1 MKGAQAVFPPDLMN
15 KLKITKRIISFAVCA
30 AMSTVLMA
38 NYPVSSGRIRCVS
51 AAKTLAEIQA
61 EREERKQQIAAL
73 QVQLDSL
80 SNDKA
85 NEEAYQ
91 QALYEQITLIR
102 ENINSLSA
110 EVDSINQDIED
121 TQVNIQSLELSIKNK
136 EDNINKKIADFK
148 ERLYSM
154 YVSGNDNLAA
164 VLLGSSSFYDTITNI
179 EMVNRI
185 AEYDEQLI
193 DQILEDIETINQS
206 KKDLE
211 TEKLNLEMKVQNLEV
226 KKKEKEEELG
236 SYDEKMAKTS
246 AILEQ
251 LALQEQMLNGDKA
264 KYESDI
270 AAMDAEEEAIKAE
283 IQRKAEEAQRIYEE
297 KQRQLAAEKAAA
309 EAAAAAA
316 AAAANNN
323 SYTPSTDY
331 SSQDY
336 VVPAPSASGFL
347 WPAPGYSYISSPY
360 GWRWNRMHNGIDI
373 GDAGIGGGAAV
384 ATKAGTVI
392 AVYNSCQDDFPKSY
406 SCGCNGGYGNYVVI
420 SHDGTY
426 SSVYAHLRYATVSV
440 GQYVEAGQQVGVIG
454 CTGHSTGDHLHFEI
468 KVNGVAQNP
477 MNYVSR

>member
-1 MKGAQAVFPPDLMN
+1 
-15 KLKITKRIISFAVCA
+15 
-30 AMSTVLMA
+30 MSAVLMA
-38 NYPVSSGRIRCVS
+38 NYPVSNGRIRCVS

-73 QVQLDSL
+73 QVQLDAL

-91 QALYEQITLIR
+91 QTLYEQISLIR

-110 EVDSINQDIED
+110 EVDSINKDIDD
-121 TQVNIQSLELSIKNK
+121 TKINIQSLEFSIKNK
-136 EDNINKKIADFK
+136 EDNINNKISDFK

-154 YVSGNDNLAA
+154 YISGNDNLAA

-193 DQILEDIETINQS
+193 NQILEDIETLNQS

-226 KKKEKEEELG
+226 KKKEKEEELT
-236 SYDEKMAKTS
+236 SYDEKMAKTR
-246 AILEQ
+246 AILDQ

-264 KYESDI
+264 KYEADV
-270 AAMDAEEEAIKAE
+270 AAMDAEEAAIKAE
-283 IQRKAEEAQRIYEE
+283 IQRKAEEAQRRYEE
-297 KQRQLAAEKAAA
+297 EQRRIAAEKAAA

-323 SYTPSTDY
+323 SSYSANTNTST
-331 SSQDY
+331 QNY

-347 WPAPGYSYISSPY
+347 WPAPGFSYISSPY
-360 GWRWNRMHNGIDI
+360 GWRWGRMHNGIDI
-373 GDAGIGGGAAV
+373 GDAGIGGGTAV

-392 AVYNSCQDDFPKSY
+392 SVYNSCPDDYPKSY
-406 SCGCNGGYGNYVVI
+406 SCGHNGGYGNYVVI

-440 GQYVEAGQQVGVIG
+440 GQYVEAGQQIGVIG

-468 KVNGVAQNP
+468 RANGVAQNP
-477 MNYVSR
+477 LNYVYR